1 MKLIILIQDDN
12 GMVWAEEDKN
22 LVEMVTYDNKKY
34 RKVYTLQS
42 KVDLNEIINRAN
54 KHMSDFHE

>member
-42 KVDLNEIINRAN
+42 MVDLNEIINRAN